1 MRVVGCRSAA
11 GRLALQTGVRWNT
24 AAQPTGQRRSN
35 HAPTPPCAL
44 FFSCDRVLAL
54 DPEAGDAR
62 RAKLVA
68 LIELGRY
75 EDAEALAASSGA
87 EYERS
92 YCLYQLNRESE
103 ALALL
108 PAEGAGEAGEALSVL
123 KAQIYYRLGD
133 FAKSASLFKVTI
145 RMGFLCVFRLAG
157 CFHCRTAA
165 ARLSSR
171 SRGSVLHIYIYICLY
186 LSIYLYIYIYIYIY
200 IYQTA
205 YAPCLPHR
213 SPALAFTRYSFTPKL
228 CCTSQ
233 SSLCCPLYL
242 HCSHYWHTIAR
253 IMRNIRPRTRPR
265 LWLQSP

>member
-1 MRVVGCRSAA
+1 VRVVGCRSAA

-200 IYQTA
+200 I
-205 YAPCLPHR
+205 R
-213 SPALAFTRYSFTPKL
+213 
-228 CCTSQ
+228 
-233 SSLCCPLYL
+233 
-242 HCSHYWHTIAR
+242 
-253 IMRNIRPRTRPR
+253 RPTRPASHTAR
-265 LWLQSP
+265 PPWPLQDIRSLQSFVALVSHPCVAPSICIAHTTGILLHE